1 MRRRQSELFAF
12 KTLQKALRSSDTR
25 SAYHALLLWLE
36 RLEPGLDARRF
47 ARQYGDE
54 SLAAA
59 VNELSAS
66 LYASDAKTCDSR
78 QLAASLLAARRHY
91 HSASSAGVR
100 HALPPLNP

>member
-1 MRRRQSELFAF
+1 
-12 KTLQKALRSSDTR
+12 LRSSDTR

-36 RLEPGLDARRF
+36 RLEPGLDARQF

-59 VNELSAS
+59 VNALSAS
-66 LYASDAKTCDSR
+66 LYASDASTCDSR
-78 QLAASLLAARRHY
+78 QLAANILAARRRY
-91 HSASSAGVR
+91 KSEALTGAG